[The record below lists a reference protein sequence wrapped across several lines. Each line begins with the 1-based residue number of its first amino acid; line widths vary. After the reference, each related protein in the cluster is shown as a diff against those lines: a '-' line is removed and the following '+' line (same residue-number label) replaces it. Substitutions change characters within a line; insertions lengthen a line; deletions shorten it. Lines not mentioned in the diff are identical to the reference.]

1 MSVLLLPMHQE
12 THNKAVRSTVSGS
25 GSAFS
30 IRIISHRKITGQGK
44 LLGRRGMGSYVGKER

>member
-1 MSVLLLPMHQE
+1 MRVFLLPVYQE
-12 THNKAVRSTVSGS
+12 TPNKAVRSTVSGS

-30 IRIISHRKITGQGK
+30 IRISSHRKITGQGK